1 MRFISHLF
9 IAILVSL
16 VSIPGHAE
24 CSLTPALKVTNY
36 PGKQA
41 IPSSNNLIKPA
52 GKSID
57 AEGQRLTLIGR
68 VLDKNCLP
76 VKDAQVEI
84 WQPDPFGKWVFA
96 SRAELAN
103 PHPVFAGAGR
113 ASTNANGAFTF
124 ITLFPA
130 PVEKNAPTIRIRVVA
145 PDMKPFETLLFFEND
160 YRNAADPIYQKL
172 STQAQQSVTLRM
184 NALSGLPGYAGLIDI
199 VLSGE
204 APYVTY

>member
-1 MRFISHLF
+1 MRAITNLF
-9 IAILVSL
+9 IALLVSL
-16 VSIPGHAE
+16 ISANAHAA
-24 CSLTPALKVTNY
+24 CQLTSALRVTNY
-36 PGKQA
+36 PGVQA
-41 IPSSNNLIKPA
+41 IPNSNNLIKPA
-52 GKSID
+52 GKSIE

-68 VLDKNCLP
+68 LLDKNCLP
-76 VKDAQVEI
+76 VKDARVEI
-84 WQPDPFGKWVFA
+84 WQPDPYGKWVFA

-103 PHPVFAGAGR
+103 PHPVFVGAGR

-130 PVEKNAPTIRIRVVA
+130 PVGKDAPSIRIRVVA

-160 YRNAADPIYQKL
+160 FRNATDPLYQKL
-172 STQAQQSVTLRM
+172 SPQAQQSVTMRM

-199 VLSGE
+199 VLPGE

>member
-1 MRFISHLF
+1 MRATSLFFAVLLLSFIS
-9 IAILVSL
+9 AAA
-16 VSIPGHAE
+16 HAE

-36 PGKQA
+36 PGVQA
-41 IPSSNNLIKPA
+41 IPNSNNLIKPA

-76 VKDAQVEI
+76 IKNALVEI
-84 WQPDPFGKWVFA
+84 WQPDPYGKWAFA

-103 PHPVFAGAGR
+103 PYPVFAGAGR

-130 PVEKNAPTIRIRVVA
+130 PIDKDAPAIRIRVSV
-145 PDMKPFETLLFFEND
+145 PDSKPFETLLFFEND
-160 YRNAADPIYQKL
+160 YRNATDPLYQKL
-172 STQAQQSVTLRM
+172 SPQAQQGVTLRM
-184 NALSGLPGYAGLIDI
+184 NPLSGLPGYAGLIDI
-199 VLSGE
+199 VLPID